1 MPFTG
6 AAQQGREAGCGKNSD
21 FAGRLLGWYDR
32 HRRRL
37 PWRAEPGEAPTPYH
51 VWLSEIMLQQT
62 TVVTVGPY
70 FRDFI
75 ARWPTVAALAAA
87 DRDDVLARWA
97 GLGYYAR
104 ARNLH
109 AAARIVAA
117 DHGGRFPRDVAA
129 LQELPGIGP
138 YTAAAIAAIAFD
150 APVAAVDGN
159 VERVLA
165 RHRALETP
173 PARAKAEFRRIA
185 QSLVPDKR
193 AGDFA
198 QAMMDLGATVCTPR
212 GPNCRSCP
220 VAEDCRAYAEGAPE
234 SYPRKEKK
242 AERPTRYGTAYWLEA
257 DGKVL
262 LRRRP
267 DNGLLG
273 GMLEVPSSP
282 WTEGADGGADGFPLA
297 GELAGDEW
305 RATDGGVSHVFTHFR
320 LELQVMTARLS
331 ACQDIADGIW
341 APIGELDEL
350 ALPSVMRKIVRHALA
365 SFDAD

>member
-6 AAQQGREAGCGKNSD
+6 AAQQGREADGGKNPD
-21 FAGRLLGWYDR
+21 FATRLLGWYDG
-32 HRRRL
+32 HRRSL
-37 PWRAEPGEAPTPYH
+37 PWRAAPGRAPDPYQ

-75 ARWPTVAALAAA
+75 ARWPTVVDLAAA

-109 AAARIVAA
+109 AAARILAA
-117 DHGGRFPRDVAA
+117 EHDGQFPRDAEA
-129 LQELPGIGP
+129 LQKLPGIGP

-198 QAMMDLGATVCTPR
+198 QAMMDLGAMVCTPR
-212 GPNCRSCP
+212 GPHCTACP
-220 VAEDCRAYAEGAPE
+220 VVEDCRAYAEGAPE
-234 SYPRKEKK
+234 AYPRKEKK

-257 DGKVL
+257 DGRVL

-267 DNGLLG
+267 DKGLLG

-282 WTEGADGGADGFPLA
+282 WTE
-297 GELAGDEW
+297 
-305 RATDGGVSHVFTHFR
+305 RTDGGVDEFPLPDELVAAGWRAADGQVQHVFTHFR
-320 LELQVMTARLS
+320 LELRVMTARLN
-331 ACQDIADGIW
+331 ARHDVVDGIW
-341 APIGELDEL
+341 APIAKLDEL
-350 ALPSVMRKIVRHALA
+350 ALPSVMRKIARHALDSA
-365 SFDAD
+365 RNA